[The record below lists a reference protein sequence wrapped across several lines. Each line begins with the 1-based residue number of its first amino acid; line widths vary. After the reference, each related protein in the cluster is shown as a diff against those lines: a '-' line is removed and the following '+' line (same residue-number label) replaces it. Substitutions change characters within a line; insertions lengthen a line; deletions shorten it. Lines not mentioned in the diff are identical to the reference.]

1 MSGRLSDP
9 LTVVTQDGSSWWKRG
24 VTPEG
29 RGLYA
34 HAGSTERCPVL
45 RTIRELAAFGLRG
58 MSASEADGITQ
69 RFAPTQALQPVD
81 GEHYASVHHSYRV
94 GRDLPETGG
103 QR

>member
-58 MSASEADGITQ
+58 MSAPEPDGITQ
-69 RFAPTQALQPVD
+69 AFAPVQALREPE
-81 GEHYASVHHSYRV
+81 GEFHAFLHHAHTTSH
-94 GRDLPETGG
+94 DLPETGG

>member
-1 MSGRLSDP
+1 MSGRLNDP

-34 HAGSTERCPVL
+34 HAESTERCPVL
-45 RTIRELAAFGLRG
+45 RTIRELAEFGLKG
-58 MSASEADGITQ
+58 MSAPEPDAITQ
-69 RFAPTQALQPVD
+69 AFVPVQVLRERP
-81 GEHYASVHHSYRV
+81 GEFEATLHHGYAK
-94 GRDLPETGG
+94 GRDLPQTGG